1 MAFGLGRS
9 DVRILRLSLPL
20 NRARILIV
28 LILLLLAALESSAQ
42 QTFKKQQARHYK
54 TKYKNQIGYYAN
66 ACRLLDRKK
75 HQAPRS
81 SKSYESWTKGRPM
94 AERDY
99 STPTPVVAAKK
110 TPQVTPAPE
119 PVAQVPSEKE
129 LETLHTKEDQVLAEN
144 KLPVPLSEKHN
155 EIRNRVAEQ
164 IKQQK
169 DNEPIELQ
177 PLFFN
182 FAEDE
187 FSVVDMDP
195 FLIAVEFALQGKHI
209 LIEGHTD
216 NRGADTYNVQLSIKR
231 VKKIQQLMHD
241 MGVPDDR
248 ISIMGY
254 GEEHAGETAT
264 EKDHQQSR
272 RVDFKAF

>member
-1 MAFGLGRS
+1 MTRS
-9 DVRILRLSLPL
+9 DIRILRPSLPL
-20 NRARILIV
+20 NRARILLV
-28 LILLLLAALESSAQ
+28 LIWLLLLVLEASAQ
-42 QTFKKQQARHYK
+42 QTYKKQQARHYK
-54 TKYKNQIGYYAN
+54 SKYKSQIGYYAN

-75 HQAPRS
+75 HQAPRAS
-81 SKSYESWTKGRPM
+81 RSYESWTKGRPM

-99 STPTPVVAAKK
+99 STPVVAAKK
-110 TPQVTPAPE
+110 TPEVKPVPE
-119 PVAQVPSEKE
+119 PVAQPMPTEKE

-144 KLPVPLSEKHN
+144 KLPVPVSAKHN
-155 EIRNRVAEQ
+155 EIRNKVAEQ

-169 DNEPIELQ
+169 NNEPIELQ